1 MKKPV
6 QIPYQATV
14 PGVQAHAR
22 KSTGLPIVLPGPGE
36 LEGGR
41 REAPRSLP
49 WPRQSVRQPNRLSCI
64 RRYTRHIMNLNRV
77 LHRCPELDPGWAR
90 GEAGCGGQRVFASH
104 HLTSRLAGGNRFV
117 LHTSGSAHL
126 VNHSRK
132 NPNARPKLIVRC
144 DGSFYLVLVANQDIQ
159 SGEEILYDYGETAK
173 DKLEIFPWLK
183 DS

>member
-1 MKKPV
+1 MTTFSFSLH
-6 QIPYQATV
+6 PYSIDASMESN
-14 PGVQAHAR
+14 R
-22 KSTGLPIVLPGPGE
+22 I
-36 LEGGR
+36 GR
-41 REAPRSLP
+41 
-49 WPRQSVRQPNRLSCI
+49 
-64 RRYTRHIMNLNRV
+64 
-77 LHRCPELDPGWAR
+77 
-90 GEAGCGGQRVFASH
+90 
-104 HLTSRLAGGNRFV
+104 
-117 LHTSGSAHL
+117 L